1 MLRIMCRAKLHGAVV
16 TETHLDYEGSI
27 SIDADLIEAAGFLP
41 SERVQVVNLSN
52 GSRLET
58 FVIEAPSGSGTIG
71 LNGPAARLGEPG
83 DRVHVLNYVLVDDSK
98 ARKDWKLTGVLLG
111 PGNRVKKIR
120 NH

>member
-16 TETHLDYEGSI
+16 TETHLEYEGSI
-27 SIDADLIEAAGFLP
+27 SIDADLIEAAGFLA

-58 FVIEAPSGSGTIG
+58 FVIEAPRGSGTIG

-83 DRVHVLNYVLVDDSK
+83 DRIHILSYALVDDAE
-98 ARKDWKLTGVLLG
+98 AREGWKLTSVLVG
-111 PGNRVKKIR
+111 PNNRVKEVR
-120 NH
+120 SH